1 MKDFSGFS
9 RYEEIQEL
17 SSYNQLLCIP
27 NYLKTCPVSF
37 LGAQCFISAVH
48 TELLWAVL
56 EVSSCSSA
64 WFNPCRDRWEAPT
77 GRSNLWLLCFQLLF
91 SFIIMYHPLCMLSY
105 PLSLF
110 LCLSLHPSPL
120 LSFTLYFA
128 YFWPEQFKE
137 NATATKEFYILYTG
151 TMQLLQQ

>member
-1 MKDFSGFS
+1 MKLLLVWETVIIMKDFSGFS

-17 SSYNQLLCIP
+17 SSYNQLLCIS

-37 LGAQCFISAVH
+37 LGVQCFISAVH
-48 TELLWAVL
+48 TELLWGVL
-56 EVSSCSSA
+56 EVSSCSST

-77 GRSNLWLLCFQLLF
+77 GRANLWLTCFQLLF

-110 LCLSLHPSPL
+110 FSVFPSIPP
-120 LSFTLYFA
+120 LYFYPIFCLFLA
-128 YFWPEQFKE
+128 RAF
-137 NATATKEFYILYTG
+137 
-151 TMQLLQQ
+151 